1 MFKKGDIILPINR
14 VSQVDWLNGL
24 FHAAIVWDDEYSGI
38 GDFHGIM
45 LTHSGPTKRF
55 HNILMLPD
63 HFIVDL
69 PYAWDNTHFVNQIF
83 IKMAEW
89 GPFEKVGQLA
99 ADGIIFIDNRIN
111 HNQPVSFVVYKSRRS
126 RSRF

>member
-1 MFKKGDIILPINR
+1 MFKKGDIIKPVTR
-14 VSQVDWLNGL
+14 VEKVDWLSGL
-24 FHAAIVWDDEYSGI
+24 YHAAVVWDDEYSGI
-38 GDFHGIM
+38 GDFHGII

-89 GPFEKVGQLA
+89 GPFEKVGQLSDLGKSFILQNIA
-99 ADGIIFIDNRIN
+99 QGRPIMFEQYYRGI
-111 HNQPVSFVVYKSRRS
+111 RS
-126 RSRF
+126 